1 MERSGIYLEIPVDG
15 IVNEQEFS
23 TLAIDVTKQ
32 ESGNNGN
39 DAIMEESKDIVQL
52 HNNTLTD
59 MTIKQEN
66 SESQSRSAST
76 EIDLMKLGSKT
87 LKQKSNE
94 AL

>member
-1 MERSGIYLEIPVDG
+1 MERSGTNLEIPEDG
-15 IVNEQEFS
+15 IVNEQEFD

-39 DAIMEESKDIVQL
+39 DAVMEESKDIVQL

-66 SESQSRSAST
+66 TERSAST
-76 EIDLMKLGSKT
+76 EIDFMKLGSKT